1 MLSLSTSFGSSDCR
15 DGAALFQ
22 AVADAGFNGIELE
35 YRIESPLF
43 HRMLPELER
52 TGLKV
57 VSIHNYFPIPSIM
70 RHSKGGGD
78 LFLLS
83 HPDKEERLEAI
94 KWTTRTIEHAN
105 NLEATAV
112 VLHCGRVEMAPE
124 MKRLRHY
131 FDTGRIESEEARA
144 FIDQKLQEREQ
155 VKSIYVDSLLFSID
169 RLIRIAE
176 KQNIILGLENRYH
189 YHELPGPDEYE
200 ILFSEFSGGP
210 IGYWHDMGHAHA
222 NEKLGIVAE
231 GELLKRY
238 SDHLVG
244 IHLHDAVGLDDHRA
258 PGKGEI
264 DFEALRPF
272 LEKDIPL
279 VMELRSGTPDT
290 EITEGLRFMLHLM
303 EPVQEQTSKNT
314 GAND

>member
-15 DGAALFQ
+15 DGAALVQ

-131 FDTGRIESEEARA
+131 FDTGRIDSEDPPSSGSGRRRTRSWRSPRLRA
-144 FIDQKLQEREQ
+144 TCRQSRR
-155 VKSIYVDSLLFSID
+155 S
-169 RLIRIAE
+169 
-176 KQNIILGLENRYH
+176 
-189 YHELPGPDEYE
+189 
-200 ILFSEFSGGP
+200 
-210 IGYWHDMGHAHA
+210 
-222 NEKLGIVAE
+222 
-231 GELLKRY
+231 
-238 SDHLVG
+238 
-244 IHLHDAVGLDDHRA
+244 RA
-258 PGKGEI
+258 P
-264 DFEALRPF
+264 LSHRTLPC
-272 LEKDIPL
+272 PPR
-279 VMELRSGTPDT
+279 RS
-290 EITEGLRFMLHLM
+290 
-303 EPVQEQTSKNT
+303 QS
-314 GAND
+314 